1 MVTATFL
8 STLFYLF
15 VARCRSCSDS
25 SLGAV
30 APSDGGGKLLHG
42 VDPSIAND
50 RDERQAPALEIVRRL
65 QSFLSGS
72 LGHFHDPR
80 RLTGL
85 SLHNEHCCRRFR
97 HPACPGGKKW
107 QTAACVCSL
116 LNIGTANQCLV
127 PGQSGFARTCGADRA
142 PAKTE
147 LGALLGLVHE
157 FPERCSAKYL
167 VTMSRI
173 LFRHCEERSDE
184 AIQLISSLRGA
195 KRRSNPACPIP
206 AWLFEAGLLRCA
218 RNDSG
223 RRIRGHPQH
232 CEERSDE

>member
-107 QTAACVCSL
+107 QTAARVCSL

-142 PAKTE
+142 PAKTPNW
-147 LGALLGLVHE
+147 GR
-157 FPERCSAKYL
+157 FSAWC
-167 VTMSRI
+167 TSSR
-173 LFRHCEERSDE
+173 S
-184 AIQLISSLRGA
+184 AAAPNTS
-195 KRRSNPACPIP
+195 
-206 AWLFEAGLLRCA
+206 
-218 RNDSG
+218 
-223 RRIRGHPQH
+223 
-232 CEERSDE
+232 

>member
-15 VARCRSCSDS
+15 VAHCRSCSDS

-30 APSDGGGKLLHG
+30 ALTDGGGKLLHG

-107 QTAACVCSL
+107 QTAARVCSL

-127 PGQSGFARTCGADRA
+127 PGQIRLCSHLRPRPRARQ
-142 PAKTE
+142 TE

-157 FPERCSAKYL
+157 VP
-167 VTMSRI
+167 
-173 LFRHCEERSDE
+173 
-184 AIQLISSLRGA
+184 GA
-195 KRRSNPACPIP
+195 LQR
-206 AWLFEAGLLRCA
+206 
-218 RNDSG
+218 
-223 RRIRGHPQH
+223 
-232 CEERSDE
+232 

>member
-72 LGHFHDPR
+72 LGHFHDPAGSR
-80 RLTGL
+80 DFPCTM
-85 SLHNEHCCRRFR
+85 NI
-97 HPACPGGKKW
+97 
-107 QTAACVCSL
+107 AAAV
-116 LNIGTANQCLV
+116 
-127 PGQSGFARTCGADRA
+127 F
-142 PAKTE
+142 
-147 LGALLGLVHE
+147 
-157 FPERCSAKYL
+157 
-167 VTMSRI
+167 VT
-173 LFRHCEERSDE
+173 
-184 AIQLISSLRGA
+184 
-195 KRRSNPACPIP
+195 P
-206 AWLFEAGLLRCA
+206 
-218 RNDSG
+218 
-223 RRIRGHPQH
+223 
-232 CEERSDE
+232 